1 MPFILHWFYAI
12 IQTISPPVK
21 RDFMSVLKRLLP
33 YILLN
38 ILVSAA
44 TTYGVLMWW
53 NNNNTPNVPGLSQP
67 SPAAPMATMSA
78 SSLLPLGVPVIEIG
92 EVVGA
97 GSLNS
102 EGVLLRRVGDGEL
115 RLNGWRLED
124 NAGHRFTF
132 PDIVLFKGGSVRV
145 FSRAGSNTVNELYWG
160 LDRSVWTSGRSVV
173 LYDDQGNSRATAPVP

>member
-1 MPFILHWFYAI
+1 
-12 IQTISPPVK
+12 
-21 RDFMSVLKRLLP
+21 MSVLKRLLP

-44 TTYGVLMWW
+44 TTYGVLTWW
-53 NNNNTPNVPGLSQP
+53 TINYYAPTIPGLVQP
-67 SPAAPMATMSA
+67 SQTAPMATMSS
-78 SSLLPLGVPVIEIG
+78 SSLLPLGVPVIEVG
-92 EVVGA
+92 EVIGA
-97 GSLNS
+97 GNLNI

-145 FSRAGSNTVNELYWG
+145 FSRAGSNTVNELYWSM
-160 LDRSVWTSGRSVV
+160 DKPVWTSGRSVV
-173 LYDDQGNSRATAPVP
+173 LYDDQGNSRASALVP